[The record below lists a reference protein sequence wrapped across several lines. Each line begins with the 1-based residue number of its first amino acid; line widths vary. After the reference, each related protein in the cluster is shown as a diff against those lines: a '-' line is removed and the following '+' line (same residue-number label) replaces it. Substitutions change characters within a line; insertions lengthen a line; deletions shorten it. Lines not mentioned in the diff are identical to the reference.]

1 MGHFWPSLFL
11 HRMSFD
17 DSLVVLGCALLA
29 VGRSKETLAWLHAVV
44 VSLLLSEGDECV
56 SKEFAEFCVVGA
68 AAALIQQGR
77 TIPARN
83 VRLSREFDPT
93 RGFPGQDLRLYLSVL
108 TTQSTNQDAALMVF
122 FLLLFLGFFS
132 LMVLCSAYA
141 CGSFR
146 LLLFALLYFVVL
158 LAKEVARRQQRNI
171 LLSFACC
178 RPILLMVSPLLC
190 SCSGSFQFFFDVS
203 SFTVVLLSAFVC
215 CLTSLLLRTWPCLS
229 GLSVEA
235 WLWRWQQ
242 QVPQTSACC
251 DTTSSMS
258 PWMCFDSLLVVWL
271 CWRFPRDLLRPEFC
285 ARTVSGPRRH
295 STSVPTLPCSRSLY
309 ECIALFLVVV
319 VFSISRGRRFP
330 STLSGVCGSDVTNP
344 FLLVCLCG
352 PERRPKPILV

>member
-122 FLLLFLGFFS
+122 FLLLFLGFS
-132 LMVLCSAYA
+132 QIQVPYPTK
-141 CGSFR
+141 
-146 LLLFALLYFVVL
+146 LYQDFWSIHFG
-158 LAKEVARRQQRNI
+158 NI
-171 LLSFACC
+171 LHKLK
-178 RPILLMVSPLLC
+178 
-190 SCSGSFQFFFDVS
+190 
-203 SFTVVLLSAFVC
+203 
-215 CLTSLLLRTWPCLS
+215 
-229 GLSVEA
+229 
-235 WLWRWQQ
+235 
-242 QVPQTSACC
+242 
-251 DTTSSMS
+251 
-258 PWMCFDSLLVVWL
+258 
-271 CWRFPRDLLRPEFC
+271 
-285 ARTVSGPRRH
+285 
-295 STSVPTLPCSRSLY
+295 
-309 ECIALFLVVV
+309 
-319 VFSISRGRRFP
+319 
-330 STLSGVCGSDVTNP
+330 
-344 FLLVCLCG
+344 
-352 PERRPKPILV
+352 KPH